1 MRTTAKVDYA
11 VRAALELA
19 RAHPAD
25 GSRPVPVT
33 RHRIA
38 EAQAIPS
45 KFLEHI
51 LADLRRGGLVA
62 SVRGT
67 DGGYWLQRPPENVSM
82 ADIIRAVEGPLAD
95 VRGERP
101 ETLDYPDDLAAALET
116 RFDAAITPGDVVAT
130 VRHAITHRRITLH
143 AHAATARRSG
153 RLKWF
158 RLGDETPW
166 TTPSR
171 KVFRGARGLEA

>member
-19 RAHPAD
+19 RAHPTD
-25 GSRPVPVT
+25 GSRPKPVT
-33 RHRIA
+33 RQHLA
-38 EAQAIPS
+38 EAQQIPS

-67 DGGYWLQRPPENVSM
+67 DGGYWLQRAPADVSM

-95 VRGERP
+95 VRGQRP
-101 ETLDYPDDLAAALET
+101 ESLDYPDDLAVLQRAWIALRANLRGVLEHVSLADLRDGRLHDDLEALAALD
-116 RFDAAITPGDVVAT
+116 DAWQ
-130 VRHAITHRRITLH
+130 
-143 AHAATARRSG
+143 AR
-153 RLKWF
+153 
-158 RLGDETPW
+158 
-166 TTPSR
+166 
-171 KVFRGARGLEA
+171 